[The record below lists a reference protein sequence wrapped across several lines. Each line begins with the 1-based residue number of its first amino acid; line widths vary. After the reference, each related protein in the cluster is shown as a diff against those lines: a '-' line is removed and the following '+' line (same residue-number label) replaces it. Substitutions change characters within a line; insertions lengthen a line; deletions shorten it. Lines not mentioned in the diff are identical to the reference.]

1 MTNHMCITPMR
12 PKQPGDEER
21 AKALVAQVR
30 AAIEKYQ
37 DYKKAIADG
46 KHLTYKKSDPKP
58 QRGLATDRQ
67 TLDALMTLM
76 VTTRTIEWLRTFNF
90 AGYSFDTN
98 NLNGIGTYTSQQGP
112 ERKFVDD
119 ELEVMRDAFEAA
131 ATAFLN
137 VVGIETFPMGSGRN
151 TVPQEWELESP
162 ERFDRVVRELHGGA
176 ELVCTTYDAL
186 VGADAVVLVTE
197 WNEFRNPD
205 FERMKRIL
213 KSPVIFD
220 GRNVYEPQQMA
231 ALGFTYYSMGRRTVR
246 GDKDA

>member
-1 MTNHMCITPMR
+1 MTENKPPRKPIPPDVQAEVLTKSRRRCTLCFYLHGDLDEKKGQIAHIDDNPSNFKIDNLAWMCLEHHSVFDSTNSQH
-12 PKQPGDEER
+12 KNYTEDEVKIAR
-21 AKALVAQVR
+21 AELQ
-30 AAIEKYQ
+30 
-37 DYKKAIADG
+37 KAIADG

-76 VTTRTIEWLRTFNF
+76 ATTRTIEWLRTFNF

-186 VGADAVVLVTE
+186 VGAA
-197 WNEFRNPD
+197 
-205 FERMKRIL
+205 
-213 KSPVIFD
+213 
-220 GRNVYEPQQMA
+220 
-231 ALGFTYYSMGRRTVR
+231 RR
-246 GDKDA
+246 KLSA